1 MIVILVLETD
11 GIVVLISSVC
21 HLVDEDKRHVL
32 CKLPNG
38 RDWLWGKLGLALVGS
53 EVKRKLL
60 NRVPLFATPWTKQS
74 IQSIEFSMPEYWSE

>member
-32 CKLPNG
+32 CKLPDG

-53 EVKRKLL
+53 EVK
-60 NRVPLFATPWTKQS
+60 
-74 IQSIEFSMPEYWSE
+74 